1 MKVIIEVDEEHI
13 ENALDKLELLDKIW
27 VDIVELRAITEDIY
41 EKVKDSARKD

>member
-13 ENALDKLELLDKIW
+13 EKAFDKLELLDKISA
-27 VDIVELRAITEDIY
+27 DIVELRAITEDIY